1 MGNPA
6 ASELRDE
13 GGRQKGGV
21 EAKPEQEK
29 KLIKLRINFLCEL
42 GKRRGHSSS
51 DLRNVDTD
59 RLIDRN
65 DMNNT
70 WSAAPLPPVPPLLP
84 PPPLLPL
91 PPRPP
96 LPLPRRRRPPLLPP
110 SGQAPPSS
118 VSCPPCR
125 GPGAPGA
132 GGTRATSR
140 RGGPAAR
147 GGRRR
152 GEGAAAGAEEEAG
165 WREGCP
171 SRESILRPPPPPR
184 PLSRSPR
191 HPARQTIRRNKQK
204 LLSIRQHGHERQ
216 WHLPCLP

>member
-1 MGNPA
+1 
-6 ASELRDE
+6 
-13 GGRQKGGV
+13 
-21 EAKPEQEK
+21 
-29 KLIKLRINFLCEL
+29 
-42 GKRRGHSSS
+42 
-51 DLRNVDTD
+51 
-59 RLIDRN
+59 
-65 DMNNT
+65 MNNT
-70 WSAAPLPPVPPLLP
+70 WSAAPLPPLP
-84 PPPLLPL
+84 PPLPPPLLLPL

-96 LPLPRRRRPPLLPP
+96 LPLPRRRRPPLPLPP

-125 GPGAPGA
+125 GLGAPGG

-140 RGGPAAR
+140 RVGPAAR

-191 HPARQTIRRNKQK
+191 HPARQTIRCNKHNCTRYASMDMSDNGVSSVCHKPPHLVALVLQVHH
-204 LLSIRQHGHERQ
+204 LLRLALLAVGR
-216 WHLPCLP
+216 